1 ATYGQAEGRTE
12 DRPLW
17 LGSVKS
23 NIGHTQCAAGV
34 AGVIK
39 MVLALQHGTLPKT
52 LFAEQPSSH
61 VDWTSGNVRL
71 LQDAVEW
78 PTGEEP
84 RRAGVS
90 AFGVSGTNVHVILEE
105 APQGADA
112 PAGENNASVL
122 APQTPAWVVSG
133 HTTEALAG
141 QAGRLREYVVARP
154 ELPVGDVAWSLA
166 TTRAALEH
174 RAVVLGDDRSGL
186 VAGLAAVAT
195 QQPGPGVVTGSVAPG
210 GVGRT
215 VLVFPG
221 QGSQWVGMGRELAEA
236 SPVFAARL
244 AECAAALAPFVEWEL
259 DDVLAG
265 GHGFEAADVVQP
277 VLWAVMVSLAAVWEA
292 A

>member
-39 MVLALQHGTLPKT
+39 MVLALQQGTLPKT
-52 LFAEQPSSH
+52 LFAEEPSSH

-71 LQDAVEW
+71 LRDAVEW
-78 PTGEEP
+78 PAGEEP

-90 AFGVSGTNVHVILEE
+90 AFGVSGTNVHIILEE
-105 APQGADA
+105 APE
-112 PAGENNASVL
+112 PVENETRSDEPESPVL
-122 APQTPAWVVSG
+122 RPVAPAWVVSG
-133 HTTEALAG
+133 HTADALAC
-141 QAGRLREYVVARP
+141 QAGRLREYVVGRP

-166 TTRAALEH
+166 TTRAALSH
-174 RAVVLGDDRSGL
+174 RAVVLGGDRSGL
-186 VAGLAAVAT
+186 VSGLAAVAT
-195 QQPGPGVVTGSVAPG
+195 GQPTTGVVTGSVIPG

-265 GHGFEAADVVQP
+265 GHGFEAADVVQ
-277 VLWAVMVSLAAVWEA
+277 
-292 A
+292 